1 MAKYV
6 FAAYDSKQLGA
17 DCGGSKEKR
26 DSVRAYGLFF
36 TDPGKDRLEVLS

>member
-6 FAAYDSKQLGA
+6 FTAYDSKQLGA
-17 DCGGSKEKR
+17 DFGGSKEKR
-26 DSVRAYGLFF
+26 ESVRAYGLVF